1 MAEFRKLPT
10 QAELQNMLFMEQMR
24 VKTPQQIAQE
34 ALASGTTVTP
44 IPENVFQKIAGGAGI
59 AKEYVNRAGSAAD
72 LAKLFPGYKPE
83 TKVNIPTGY
92 NFAPKQAPTGEVI
105 PGGLQTQNVNLGQV
119 LGAIKPA
126 DVLGISGAE
135 RAYSDIGAGKAP
147 QPLDVLD
154 VASVGYLPAK
164 AAMTGARVGKAVLS
178 GVRTGMDSAL
188 PSFGKGLKDAKNYQ
202 ISEEGGFY
210 NVTPRQLAEG
220 GDAFKQTQGFGVY
233 PGTASEARGRGRAIY
248 GVDEQEANRQVSARL
263 SDPSQNPL
271 FNIANTY
278 SQNVLGKPYQFDLK
292 MPESSLAKQSGI
304 GRSYELLADGSKTQK
319 DAVFNAYVNDPEYS
333 QIIQQYN
340 IKDYDDLVAKSYQQL
355 EKETIDQFRKLPLRL
370 QFHTGQGN
378 YLDSPEAIRDMILHG
393 NLTVYKGGDRH
404 DFLHKVDKETGLNS
418 NEMFR
423 AVHDAFGH
431 GIRGN
436 SFGALGE
443 EVAWGSH
450 AQMYSPLAR
459 IAMTSETRGQNSFVN
474 YTPINASLVRKM
486 EDLRAVQY
494 EAQRRGDTGLANE
507 IAGTLRELGNDWQ
520 YAKQAALAL
529 PPEFT
534 RLDFAGGMPEYLRT
548 SQQVPMPVAPS
559 ELTHFGK
566 VGGLLEL
573 DPTKYG
579 SGIAGQ
585 EAARLKYTKNPVVD
599 RTYFYRGTPETVTPE
614 VGLGRNVYTAQVPN
628 LYDITADPLMLAN
641 LADIRNRTSYLSRYG
656 QGRFDQPQYLTD
668 LERLTK
674 EYGYSGLLD
683 PTKAVVWN
691 PTAVRQVK

>member
-1 MAEFRKLPT
+1 MAELRNPT
-10 QAELQNMLFMEQMR
+10 QEEINRLLFMSGIRPRTTGEILQSNLA
-24 VKTPQQIAQE
+24 PQTIAP
-34 ALASGTTVTP
+34 LP
-44 IPENVFQKIAGGAGI
+44 RNVFQKIAGGA
-59 AKEYVNRAGSAAD
+59 AAAEEAVNKVGTFAD
-72 LAKLFPGYKPE
+72 FAKLFPGYMGTSKI
-83 TKVNIPTGY
+83 NIPTGY
-92 NFAPKQAPTGEVI
+92 SFAPKQSPTGEII
-105 PGGLQTQNVNLGQV
+105 PSGLQTQEATVNQILQ
-119 LGAIKPA
+119 AIKPA
-126 DVLGISGAE
+126 DVLGISGAQ
-135 RAYSDIGAGKAP
+135 RAYSDIGLGKAP

-154 VASVGYLPAK
+154 VAGLGATGLIGGKTAIK
-164 AAMTGARVGKAVLS
+164 AAGDVLS
-178 GVRTGMDSAL
+178 GARIGAESAL
-188 PSFGKGLKDAKNYQ
+188 PSFGKGLKDGKNYQ

-210 NVTPRQLAEG
+210 NVIPRQLAES
-220 GDAFKQTQGFGVY
+220 GDAFKQTQGIGIY
-233 PGTASEARGRGRAIY
+233 PGTVAEARGRGRAIY
-248 GVDEQEANRQVSARL
+248 GVDEQEANRQVSTRL
-263 SDPSQNPL
+263 SDPAKNPL

-304 GRSYELLADGSKTQK
+304 GRSYEILADGSKSQK

-333 QIIQQYN
+333 QIIRQYN
-340 IKDYDDLVAKSYQQL
+340 IKNYDDLVAKSYQQL
-355 EKETIDQFRKLPLRL
+355 EKETIDQFRKLPLKL

-404 DFLHKVDKETGLNS
+404 DFLHNIDKETGLNS

-486 EDLRAVQY
+486 EELRAVQY
-494 EAQRRGDTGLANE
+494 EAQRRGDTGLASE

-534 RLDFAGGMPEYLRT
+534 RLDFAGGMPEYLRA
-548 SQQVPMPVAPS
+548 SQQVPVPVSPT

-579 SGIAGQ
+579 SGIAGR
-585 EAARLKYTKNPVVD
+585 EAERLKYTKNPVID

-614 VGLGRNVYTAQVPN
+614 VGLGKNIYRVQLPN
-628 LYDITADPLMLAN
+628 LYDITADPLKLAN
-641 LADIRNRTSYLSRYG
+641 LANIRNTTSYLAKYG

-674 EYGYSGLLD
+674 EYGYTGLLD